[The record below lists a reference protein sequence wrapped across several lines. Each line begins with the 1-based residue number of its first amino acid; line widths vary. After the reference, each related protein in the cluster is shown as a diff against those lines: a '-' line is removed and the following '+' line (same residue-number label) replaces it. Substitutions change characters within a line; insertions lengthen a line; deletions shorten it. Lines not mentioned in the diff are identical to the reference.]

1 MLNFLLTTLAAV
13 TLFAPDLD
21 LSIGTEEEIQTLGDI
36 GWNLDAEVSYLVEE
50 KISSGSATS
59 LAESLG

>member
-36 GWNLDAEVSYLVEE
+36 GWNLDAEVPLTMS
-50 KISSGSATS
+50 
-59 LAESLG
+59 